1 MLKYPL
7 SSTLVPAQCGQHFK
21 AVSGLRAIIHDMA
34 AVGYGETP
42 DSEDSRELVL
52 SIFSRLEKW
61 YSELPASLSP
71 QNIVFPWQLKL
82 Q

>member
-7 SSTLVPAQCGQHFK
+7 SSTVVPAQCGQHFK

-34 AVGYGETP
+34 AFSYAQTP
-42 DSEDSRELVL
+42 YPEDSQEPVL

-61 YSELPASLSP
+61 FSELPDALSP

>member
-34 AVGYGETP
+34 TIGYGQTP
-42 DSEDSRELVL
+42 YPEDSLEPVL
-52 SIFSRLEKW
+52 AIFSRLERW
-61 YSELPASLSP
+61 FSELPDALSP

>member
-1 MLKYPL
+1 MLMYPL
-7 SSTLVPAQCGQHFK
+7 SSTLIPAQCGQHFK

-34 AVGYGETP
+34 AVSYGQTP
-42 DSEDSRELVL
+42 YPQDSPELVL
-52 SIFSRLEKW
+52 SIFSRLEMW
-61 YSELPASLSP
+61 FSELRGALSP